1 MAWLWHGTAM
11 RRASGVCAL
20 ILCLGVSGCLSVGHE
35 FPVEPV
41 RTIEKGTTTQDEI
54 RQMFGEPWRT
64 GIDDGQRTWTYGR
77 YRYSLFGDAAT
88 RDLVVRFDAQ
98 GVVVSYSFNSTYPE
112 DASL

>member
-1 MAWLWHGTAM
+1 MAWLRHGAAM

-20 ILCLGVSGCLSVGHE
+20 ILCLGVSGCLSVGRE

-41 RTIEKGTTTQDEI
+41 RKIEKGATTQDEI

-88 RDLVVRFDAQ
+88 RDLVVRFDAG